1 MRVDGAAEPIV
12 VESVLR
18 ALRLLDCFERGR
30 PEMTL
35 AEFVRRG
42 GYSKT
47 TTYRLLNTLVHAGW
61 LERGSGGLFRLTTKP
76 FELGSILTDSLDIRH
91 EGALVMTKLADACQQ
106 SVFLVVP
113 AGTRA
118 VCLERVDVDHALRIA
133 ELRVGDA
140 QPLYLGAG
148 PRALLAYAEDDLLLD
163 VLAEGLVP
171 RTPATLTTVQDLTA
185 DLAQTRARG
194 FSISDGDVT
203 RDVAAIGA
211 PGFDSSGDPIAALSI
226 GGLASQI
233 LPPRPE
239 HVELLKSACREL
251 SRRLG
256 FQAPPRHGLVV
267 DPAEARPPIAL
278 ASG

>member
-1 MRVDGAAEPIV
+1 MTVDGPADPIV

-18 ALRLLDCFERGR
+18 ALRLLDCLEQGR

-61 LERGSGGLFRLTTKP
+61 LERRSGGLFRLTTKAY
-76 FELGSILTDSLDIRH
+76 ELGSILTDSLDLRH
-91 EGALVMTKLADACQQ
+91 EGALVMKKLADACQE

-113 AGTRA
+113 AGNRA
-118 VCLERVDVDHALRIA
+118 VCLERVDVNHAIRIA

-148 PRALLAYAEDDLLLD
+148 PRALLAYAENDLLPG
-163 VLAEGLVP
+163 VLAGGLVP
-171 RTPATLTTVQDLTA
+171 RTPATLATVHDLTL

-211 PGFDSSGDPIAALSI
+211 PVFDSSGDPIAALSI

-239 HVELLKSACREL
+239 HVALLQSACLEL

-256 FQAPPRHGLVV
+256 FQVPPRQELV
-267 DPAEARPPIAL
+267 DSAESRAPIVL